1 MEFRFVAYDPKTD
14 QRLYQLP
21 RTNSVQ
27 IGDTFGTRGTLELKY
42 SAKAIDARDLPT
54 FLKVQ
59 AEVTFDNGHTWAEVG
74 PSLLRLSGEHED
86 TDQAGMRTLRF
97 VGREWI
103 LDKARVGTGELELI
117 DGKRPFYQS
126 SPGRIIRT
134 LILEAQDRGA
144 AQGIKLGNFTTDR
157 DAAGNLWPKVATIYY
172 SPGLPIA
179 SVLENLVE
187 QGMCDYRMDGD
198 TLNLYAP
205 ETAMGRDLTD
215 RANPVRVHSAVTEAP
230 VKYSL
235 EDLASSAL
243 LIGDEGFELEVD
255 NPSAPDDYG
264 RLEVTIEQ
272 GGVSDPGTARIMV
285 DEALQRGSREIKEI
299 TRSQPASGA
308 AFLPYRDYR
317 VGDYVQVLE
326 DGQWQKYRV
335 RELQLTREGQ
345 DWTIHAV
352 INDRLQE
359 LLLKLAKR
367 TNGIVNGT
375 KGSGGDG
382 TRPTPPENPG
392 IEPAAPEGL
401 VIDQMVYLD
410 RQGIARGQITA
421 GWGAVTES
429 TKGQAVEIGG
439 YELWTRRNET
449 RASWVRAGSTDGE
462 LTATHSPVVLSDA
475 DGNALE
481 YQWRVRAI
489 AQASNR
495 PGPWSNTV
503 TLTMTQDTTPPPP
516 PSLPTVETDLR
527 IITVDWDGLD
537 EDGERMP
544 VDFNHVRVYFAVA
557 EDMAGAEQVGYL
569 TQTGT
574 WNSGSMPA
582 DVPVW
587 VAVSAVDNVGNESDM
602 TPAQSVTPKKLVDDE
617 SIRDAVEGI
626 DDKINNAVDDL
637 NQAIDN
643 IVVDASGIATYWMPT
658 EPDENTD
665 PPPKEGFLWFDTSE
679 AGANELHR
687 YVSGEWVSAA
697 DQRIDTIKDAQDA
710 LEADVDRVRTSVDGK
725 NAITQSTSTPPAQYS
740 GAVGDIWEIMS
751 SMGSGGR
758 SVSRWRWNGTVWVSN
773 LIGDTVLGNVDAAK
787 IGTGYLDADRIQ
799 AGTIT
804 AEKVL
809 IGSAGNVIPWAP
821 AITTY
826 PHEPRYGTTLTGE
839 VDPEVGA
846 LMRVSG
852 GTQADGSAF
861 ACLVLGT
868 GDTVPGVANSHTY
881 LPLTPGASYY
891 LSAAMRIDGDVPGDS
906 NAVRYEIQYRD
917 GVGAYL
923 GRQYSEFYY
932 LSNTAPQDV
941 AMDVTA
947 PAGTAF
953 AVVHVHKNFWS
964 SGDLLVRAAEL
975 RMRNGATL
983 IEDGAI
989 TTGKMAVG
997 AITADSEIVADLS
1010 AGVLKS
1016 GTIDTARLGAKS
1028 ITADKLLIGATGNL
1042 IPWNLRQTT
1051 EPHKAQAGATLS
1063 VAQNSSGAVQLAVL
1077 DGGGTDNA
1085 FAPILIIA
1093 SGEAKARDAAD
1104 DLNIAVEGGKTYHLE
1119 AGVATYYDTPP
1130 GVTAQVR
1137 WQVQLLDGNGNYLS
1151 RSISDVLNV
1160 NWSPQR
1166 LLIELETPVNCGY
1179 LRVHLEKNYWSQ
1191 GSLKVESP
1199 ELRPMSGATLIEDGA
1214 ITTDKILANAI
1225 TAGKIAALAIEADH
1239 ISANAITADKI
1250 KAGAIDGKLITGAR
1264 IRTAASGR
1272 RTELD
1277 VEGLRS
1283 YDSSGNTVLTTQT
1296 SDGSIDM
1303 RGNLRRVV
1311 DGVEISVGDV
1321 YSGVNPGI
1329 RWEPLNKYYAYN
1341 PGIVYSEDTG
1351 KDSLFLQGPG
1361 SSTGYSYL
1369 SLRENGESFR
1379 LSAVAASG
1387 TWGIDTRSTDG
1398 YMRLGSQSNRS
1409 PYMFMQRGTGT
1420 TGRAWF
1426 GYTHP
1431 TNDGYAALDLRDRY
1445 IWLGAYDSAGN
1456 VVSRLWGDSDST
1468 EFTSGTRN
1476 MSLRGNTI
1484 YLSPTGGLSL
1494 NPGDKLYAPGLRRV
1508 SSAEHMGRDGD
1519 VVLISSS
1526 RKYKL
1531 IEEPIETTV
1540 EDFEDKLLSVDA
1552 KTWVDKSRAEMVADN
1567 LTAIQNG
1574 EEPEEYPAGMG
1585 GLERIPGVVAEDMVD
1600 AGLDLFVH
1608 FEDGEPE
1615 SVLYDRI
1622 GPALI
1627 PIIRRLRDR
1636 VDALEQQ
1643 LGATA

>member
-42 SAKAIDARDLPT
+42 SASAIDARDLPT

-59 AEVTFDNGHTWAEVG
+59 AEVTFDEGHTWAEIG

-86 TDQAGMRTLRF
+86 TDAAGMRTLRF

-215 RANPVRVHSAVTEAP
+215 RANPVRVHGAVTEAP

-299 TRSQPASGA
+299 TRSQSASGA

-335 RELQLTREGQ
+335 RELQLTRDGQ

-401 VIDQMVYLD
+401 IIDQMVYLD

-421 GWGAVTES
+421 GWGAVTKS
-429 TKGQAVEIGG
+429 TKGQNVEIGG

-449 RASWVRAGSTDGE
+449 HASWVRAASTDGD
-462 LTATHSPVVLSDA
+462 LTATHSPVILSDA

-495 PGPWSNTV
+495 PGPWSDTV
-503 TLTMTQDTTPPPP
+503 TLMMTQDTEPPSV
-516 PSLPTVETDLR
+516 PSLPTVATDLR

-537 EDGERMP
+537 ESAEAMP
-544 VDFNHVRVYFAVA
+544 VDFNHLRVYFAAA
-557 EDMAGAEQVGYL
+557 EDMAGAERVGSL
-569 TQTGT
+569 SQRGT
-574 WNSGSMPA
+574 WTSGSMPA

-587 VAVSAVDNVGNESDM
+587 VAVSAVDNVGNESAL
-602 TPAQSVTPKKLVDDE
+602 TPAQSVTPKRLVDDD
-617 SIRDAVEGI
+617 SIRDAVTGI

-637 NQAIDN
+637 NEAIDN
-643 IVVDASGIATYWMPT
+643 IVIDDAGIATYWMPT
-658 EPDENTD
+658 EPDETTD
-665 PPPKEGFLWFDTSE
+665 PPPKEGFLWFDTSD

-697 DQRIDTIKDAQDA
+697 DQRIDTIRDAQDS

-725 NAITQSTSTPPAQYS
+725 NAITQSTSTPPNQYD

-787 IGTGYLDADRIQ
+787 IGTGYLDAGRIE
-799 AGTIT
+799 AGSLT
-804 AEKVL
+804 ADKVL
-809 IGSAGNVIPWAP
+809 IGLGTNLVSDSGFSAQLGASWTNASGPLSAWAVVRPSSGANYLTGTQSTTGWKEIYSFPGIPVIPGQQFSA
-821 AITTY
+821 
-826 PHEPRYGTTLTGE
+826 E
-839 VDPEVGA
+839 VDMRIPEVWA
-846 LMRVSG
+846 DSYPRVVVFFYDQSG
-852 GTQADGSAF
+852 SRFTTRTPIAPNLPAGEWVSLQ
-861 ACLVLGT
+861 
-868 GDTVPGVANSHTY
+868 GDLTVP
-881 LPLTPGASYY
+881 
-891 LSAAMRIDGDVPGDS
+891 SAAVSMAFVVSIPTNS
-906 NAVRYEIQYRD
+906 
-917 GVGAYL
+917 GA
-923 GRQYSEFYY
+923 GAQ
-932 LSNTAPQDV
+932 
-941 AMDVTA
+941 
-947 PAGTAF
+947 
-953 AVVHVHKNFWS
+953 VHVRQPTFRLKS
-964 SGDLLVRAAEL
+964 P
-975 RMRNGATL
+975 ATL

-989 TTGKMAVG
+989 TTDKIATG
-997 AITADSEIVADLS
+997 AITAESGIIRDLD
-1010 AGVLKS
+1010 A
-1016 GTIDTARLGAKS
+1016 GTIKFGEMDGARIKARSIVSDQLLVGSPDSMLAAVDEYGPEPHLISSGGESVTVEPGTSRNGIAPDYQLHYRRNTRLGEQS
-1028 ITADKLLIGATGNL
+1028 IAILHSTRAEATVKVEPGETYEISALVEASGNYAGGRPSVRWLVQEQTADGSV
-1042 IPWNLRQTT
+1042 LRNVYQSPAEAISIDYVWDRLTWQYT
-1051 EPHKAQAGATLS
+1051 
-1063 VAQNSSGAVQLAVL
+1063 
-1077 DGGGTDNA
+1077 
-1085 FAPILIIA
+1085 A
-1093 SGEAKARDAAD
+1093 SPDC
-1104 DLNIAVEGGKTYHLE
+1104 
-1119 AGVATYYDTPP
+1119 
-1130 GVTAQVR
+1130 
-1137 WQVQLLDGNGNYLS
+1137 S
-1151 RSISDVLNV
+1151 RALVVMRMSDVGGDPNTYIDIAKPTMIRAV
-1160 NWSPQR
+1160 
-1166 LLIELETPVNCGY
+1166 
-1179 LRVHLEKNYWSQ
+1179 
-1191 GSLKVESP
+1191 
-1199 ELRPMSGATLIEDGA
+1199 GATLIKDGA

-1296 SDGSIDM
+1296 SDGSIEM
-1303 RGNLRRVV
+1303 RGILSQTARGQTIN
-1311 DGVEISVGDV
+1311 VGGN
-1321 YSGVNPGI
+1321 YQSGGPGI
-1329 RWEPLNKYYAYN
+1329 QWTDSTPWFYP
-1341 PGIVYSEDTG
+1341 PGVVYGTDAG
-1351 KDSLFLQGPG
+1351 DSSKKNTLLQGPG
-1361 SSTGYSYL
+1361 VDSGNSYL
-1369 SLRENGESFR
+1369 SLYDRGKGFD
-1379 LSAVAASG
+1379 LAAWQTSG
-1387 TWGIDTRSTDG
+1387 NNRWQVYADIPGNL
-1398 YMRLGSQSNRS
+1398 MRIGSGNNDA
-1409 PYMFMQRGTGT
+1409 PYMYFKRGAGDTGT
-1420 TGRAWF
+1420 ASV
-1426 GYTHP
+1426 GYRHP
-1431 TNDGYAALDLRDRY
+1431 TNGGYASLALRDRY
-1445 IWLGAYDSAGN
+1445 IWLGAYDSSGN
-1456 VVSRLWGDSDST
+1456 VVSRLWGDADST
-1468 EFTSGTRN
+1468 SLTAGTRD
-1476 MSLRGNTI
+1476 
-1484 YLSPTGGLSL
+1484 LSL
-1494 NPGDKLYAPGLRRV
+1494 F
-1508 SSAEHMGRDGD
+1508 GRDIFHTAD
-1519 VVLISSS
+1519 RDIVLNAKGTGIYTPGIPEAGTYAHLVRSNGVISYLPSS
-1526 RKYKL
+1526 RRYKVA
-1531 IEEPIETTV
+1531 EEPIEDTV
-1540 EDFEDKLLSVDA
+1540 PGIEERLLSVEP
-1552 KTWVDKSRAEMVADN
+1552 KTWYPKQVAERYADY
-1567 LTAIQNG
+1567 LTSVESG
-1574 EEPEEYPAGMG
+1574 DEPEFGIDKIGEVKRLAGV
-1585 GLERIPGVVAEDMVD
+1585 IAEDLHD
-1600 AGLDLFVH
+1600 AGLGVFVAYDD
-1608 FEDGEPE
+1608 EGRPD
-1615 SVLYDRI
+1615 SVMHEGI
-1622 GPALI
+1622 APALI

>member
-42 SAKAIDARDLPT
+42 SASAIDARDLPT

-59 AEVTFDNGHTWAEVG
+59 AEVTFDEGHTWAEIG

-86 TDQAGMRTLRF
+86 TDAAGMRTLRF

-215 RANPVRVHSAVTEAP
+215 RANPVRVHGAVTEAP

-299 TRSQPASGA
+299 TRSQSASGA

-335 RELQLTREGQ
+335 RELQLTRDGQ

-401 VIDQMVYLD
+401 IIDQMVYLD

-421 GWGAVTES
+421 GWGAVTKS
-429 TKGQAVEIGG
+429 TKGQNVEIGG

-449 RASWVRAGSTDGE
+449 HASWVRAASTDGD

-495 PGPWSNTV
+495 PGPWSDTV
-503 TLTMTQDTTPPPP
+503 TLMMTQDTEPPSV
-516 PSLPTVETDLR
+516 PSLPTVATDLR

-537 EDGERMP
+537 ESAEAMP
-544 VDFNHVRVYFAVA
+544 VDFNHLRVYFAAA
-557 EDMAGAEQVGYL
+557 EDMAGAERVGSL
-569 TQTGT
+569 SQRGT
-574 WNSGSMPA
+574 WTSGSMPA

-587 VAVSAVDNVGNESDM
+587 VAVSAVDNVGNESAL
-602 TPAQSVTPKKLVDDE
+602 TPAQSVTPKRLVDDD
-617 SIRDAVEGI
+617 SIRDELSTIDNKI
-626 DDKINNAVDDL
+626 DDAVADL

-643 IVVDASGIATYWMPT
+643 IVIDANGTTTYQTPY
-658 EPDENTD
+658 EPDETTD
-665 PPPKEGFLWFDTSE
+665 PAPKDGDLWFNTADNMKLSRFD
-679 AGANELHR
+679 GA
-687 YVSGEWVSAA
+687 VWVSAA
-697 DQRIDTIKDAQDA
+697 DQRIDTIRQAQDD
-710 LEADVDRVRTSVDGK
+710 LESDVDRVRTSVDGK
-725 NAITQSTSTPPAQYS
+725 NAITQSTSTPPNQYS

-787 IGTGYLDADRIQ
+787 IGTGYLDADRIE
-799 AGTIT
+799 AGSIT
-804 AEKVL
+804 ADKVL
-809 IGSAGNVIPWAP
+809 IGSGGNIIPWGQVTAG
-821 AITTY
+821 TTY
-826 PHEPRYGTTLTGE
+826 APHEPYAPTGSTASLA
-839 VDPEVGA
+839 P
-846 LMRVSG
+846 
-852 GTQADGSAF
+852 ADSERGIPAHLAVTRASTGSWASILSLW
-861 ACLVLGT
+861 A
-868 GDTVPGVANSHTY
+868 
-881 LPLTPGASYY
+881 TPGQKLPVDEGAEYAFSVRVYSSDVSQARLSLFAYTHGGSSTANNSGVFASSTGTSIGNGVVK
-891 LSAAMRIDGDVPGDS
+891 LE
-906 NAVRYEIQYRD
+906 VR
-917 GVGAYL
+917 
-923 GRQYSEFYY
+923 GR
-932 LSNTAPQDV
+932 V
-941 AMDVTA
+941 
-947 PAGTAF
+947 PAGAGYCLPYLQ
-953 AVVHVHKNFWS
+953 S
-964 SGDLLVRAAEL
+964 SGAGTVGVIGPDLRKAV
-975 RMRNGATL
+975 GSTL
-983 IEDGAI
+983 IENGAV
-989 TTGKMAVG
+989 TTDKIAVG
-997 AITADSEIVADLS
+997 AITAESGVVRDLD
-1010 AGVLKS
+1010 A
-1016 GTIDTARLGAKS
+1016 GTIAVGEMEGARIKAGTV
-1028 ITADKLLIGATGNL
+1028 TADKLLVGVPTNLLPGADDWAFSSAGWSGFSRNADLEAIWIKGT
-1042 IPWNLRQTT
+1042 QTIRSD
-1051 EPHKAQAGATLS
+1051 EKFTLAPGEYSFTVEARGS
-1063 VAQNSSGAVQLAVL
+1063 VSGTSFYVQL
-1077 DGGGTDNA
+1077 
-1085 FAPILIIA
+1085 I
-1093 SGEAKARDAAD
+1093 GE
-1104 DLNIAVEGGKTYHLE
+1104 
-1119 AGVATYYDTPP
+1119 
-1130 GVTAQVR
+1130 
-1137 WQVQLLDGNGNYLS
+1137 DGNFYALSNQNPGTGWTLFESTFTITATDRFIVNIYGNH
-1151 RSISDVLNV
+1151 V
-1160 NWSPQR
+1160 NG
-1166 LLIELETPVNCGY
+1166 VNNDDGY
-1179 LRVHLEKNYWSQ
+1179 QWFRKM
-1191 GSLKVESP
+1191 K
-1199 ELRPMSGATLIEDGA
+1199 LRPQVGATLIEDGA

-1225 TAGKIAALAIEADH
+1225 TTNKIAALAIEADH

-1277 VEGLRS
+1277 VEGLTS
-1283 YDSSGNTVLTTQT
+1283 YNSNGKVVLTTDT
-1296 SDGSIDM
+1296 SDGSIEM
-1303 RGNLRRVV
+1303 LGNLTQTRLGITFEVGRNYEGAGPGIQWS
-1311 DGVEISVGDV
+1311 DSNIYAFPPGVV
-1321 YSGVNPGI
+1321 YS
-1329 RWEPLNKYYAYN
+1329 
-1341 PGIVYSEDTG
+1341 
-1351 KDSLFLQGPG
+1351 KDPDDLSKMRTLIQGPG
-1361 SSTGYSYL
+1361 VTDANSYLTLQERGNHFDLRSWKGLGSAREDWRILGDMANNLMRIGSSTSD
-1369 SLRENGESFR
+1369 
-1379 LSAVAASG
+1379 A
-1387 TWGIDTRSTDG
+1387 
-1398 YMRLGSQSNRS
+1398 
-1409 PYMFMQRGTGT
+1409 PYMYFRRGTGT
-1420 TGRAWF
+1420 TGAAWM
-1426 GYTHP
+1426 GYNHP
-1431 TNDGYAALDLRDRY
+1431 TNGGYASLALRDRY
-1445 IWLGAYDSAGN
+1445 IWLGAYDANGN
-1456 VVSRLWGDSDST
+1456 VVSRLWGDADST
-1468 EFTSGTRN
+1468 ALTAGGRN
-1476 MSLRGNTI
+1476 
-1484 YLSPTGGLSL
+1484 LSL
-1494 NPGDKLYAPGLRRV
+1494 F
-1508 SSAEHMGRDGD
+1508 GRDIFVTAERDITFNSGGEYYFPT
-1519 VVLISSS
+1519 VTQGSGAPLGRSSGKLVS
-1526 RKYKL
+1526 MGSARKYKL
-1531 IEEPIETTV
+1531 VEEPIEATV
-1540 EDFEDKLLSVDA
+1540 ESLEDKILSVEP
-1552 KTWVDKSRAEMVADN
+1552 KTWISRDAAEQLADYK
-1567 LTAIQNG
+1567 TAIANG
-1574 EEPEEYPAGMG
+1574 EEPEKT
-1585 GLERIPGVVAEDMVD
+1585 LESIGTLARDPGVVAEDLEA
-1600 AGLDLFVH
+1600 AGLGIFVGY
-1608 FEDGEPE
+1608 ENGEPE
-1615 SVLYDRI
+1615 WVKYDRI

-1643 LGATA
+1643 LGETA